1 MRLRLKGIVPII
13 VIMSLVVLI
22 AGGMIFKL
30 KYEDRKDQSAW
41 NSVRE
46 MDQEN
51 AMRATQALPLLNQY
65 DTLIQQ
71 YPAGSPQTEQVARQ
85 IVDLFPEFRAPAA
98 DGSVRLIGSA
108 KMRKLIIGYI
118 RLG

>member
-1 MRLRLKGIVPII
+1 LKGIVPIVI
-13 VIMSLVVLI
+13 IMSLVALI

-30 KYEDRKDQSAW
+30 KYEDTKDQSAW

-51 AMRATQALPLLNQY
+51 ALRATQALPLLNQY
-65 DTLIQQ
+65 DELMRQNAVGT
-71 YPAGSPQTEQVARQ
+71 PQAQQVAGQ
-85 IVDLFPEFRAPAA
+85 IVNLFPEFRAPDAA
-98 DGSVRLIGSA
+98 GSIRLISSP

-118 RLG
+118 RRG

>member
-1 MRLRLKGIVPII
+1 MRLHVKGIVPII

-30 KYEDRKDQSAW
+30 KYEDTKDQSAW

-46 MDQEN
+46 LDQEN
-51 AMRATQALPLLNQY
+51 ALRATQALPLLNQY
-65 DTLIQQ
+65 DALTRENA
-71 YPAGSPQTEQVARQ
+71 AGSPQAQQVARQ
-85 IVDLFPEFRAPAA
+85 IVDLFPEFRAPAS
-98 DGSVRLIGSA
+98 DGSVKLISST

-118 RLG
+118 RRG